1 MYNNDKVSMEGERVM
16 SLKRDNKA
24 EKREVTSIRNDY
36 VRSVEIE
43 GERKKAHRIR
53 LLRRLTVFGVLV
65 LMATIWV
72 GSTIYAQT
80 QTIAGKEELREE
92 ALLKLEEVE
101 KQQSQLEEQIL
112 LLNDEE
118 YLAKLAR
125 KDYFLSDEGEII
137 FTTPHD
143 EKKDEEK
150 PSEEE

>member
-16 SLKRDNKA
+16 SLKRDNQA

-36 VRSVEIE
+36 VRSVEME
-43 GERKKAHRIR
+43 GQRKKAHRVR
-53 LLRRLTVFGVLV
+53 LFRRLSVFGVLV

-72 GSTIYAQT
+72 GSTIYAQS
-80 QTIAGKEELREE
+80 QTISEKEQLREE
-92 ALLKLEEVE
+92 TLLELEAVE
-101 KQQSQLEEQIL
+101 KEQSQLEEQIL

-137 FTTPHD
+137 FTTPTD
-143 EKKDEEK
+143 EEKDEEK
-150 PSEEE
+150 PAEEE

>member
-16 SLKRDNKA
+16 SLNRDNKTD
-24 EKREVTSIRNDY
+24 KREVTSIRNDY

-43 GERKKAHRIR
+43 GQRKKAHRVR
-53 LLRRLTVFGVLV
+53 LFRRLTVFGLLI

-80 QTIAGKEELREE
+80 QTISEKEQLREE
-92 ALLKLEEVE
+92 TLLKLEEVE
-101 KQQSQLEEQIL
+101 KQQTQLEEKIL

-143 EKKDEEK
+143 EKKDQEN

>member
-1 MYNNDKVSMEGERVM
+1 M
-16 SLKRDNKA
+16 SLKRDQKA
-24 EKREVTSIRNDY
+24 ETREVTSIRNDY
-36 VRSVEIE
+36 VRSVEME
-43 GERKKAHRIR
+43 GERKKAHRVR
-53 LLRRLTVFGVLV
+53 LFRRLTVFGLLV

-80 QTIAGKEELREE
+80 QSISEKEQLRGQ
-92 ALLKLEEVE
+92 ALLQLEEVE
-101 KQQSQLEEQIL
+101 KQQHQLEEQIL

-137 FTTPHD
+137 FTTPNT

>member
-16 SLKRDNKA
+16 SLKRDPKA
-24 EKREVTSIRNDY
+24 ETREVTSIRNDY

-43 GERKKAHRIR
+43 GARKKAHRIR
-53 LLRRLTVFGVLV
+53 LFRRLTVFGVLV

-80 QTIAGKEELREE
+80 QTMSEKEELREE

>member
-16 SLKRDNKA
+16 SLKRDPKA
-24 EKREVTSIRNDY
+24 ETREVTSIRNDY
-36 VRSVEIE
+36 VRSVEME
-43 GERKKAHRIR
+43 GARKKAHRIR
-53 LLRRLTVFGVLV
+53 LFRRLTVFGVLV

-80 QTIAGKEELREE
+80 QTISEKEELREE

>member
-1 MYNNDKVSMEGERVM
+1 M
-16 SLKRDNKA
+16 SLKRDQKA
-24 EKREVTSIRNDY
+24 ETREVTSIRNDY
-36 VRSVEIE
+36 VRSVEME
-43 GERKKAHRIR
+43 GERKKAHRVR
-53 LLRRLTVFGVLV
+53 LFRRLTVFGLLV

-80 QTIAGKEELREE
+80 QTISEKEELRVQ
-92 ALLKLEEVE
+92 ALQQLEEVE

-137 FTTPHD
+137 FTTPNT

>member
-1 MYNNDKVSMEGERVM
+1 MYNNDKVSREGERVM
-16 SLKRDNKA
+16 SLKRDQKA
-24 EKREVTSIRNDY
+24 ETREVTSIRNDY
-36 VRSVEIE
+36 VRSVEME
-43 GERKKAHRIR
+43 GERKKAHRVR
-53 LLRRLTVFGVLV
+53 LFRRLTVFGLLV

-80 QTIAGKEELREE
+80 QTISEKEELRIQ
-92 ALLKLEEVE
+92 ALQQLEEVE

-137 FTTPHD
+137 FTTPNT
-143 EKKDEEK
+143 EKKR
-150 PSEEE
+150 

>member
-1 MYNNDKVSMEGERVM
+1 MYNNDKVSMKGERVM

-43 GERKKAHRIR
+43 EKRKSAHKVR
-53 LLRRLTVFGVLV
+53 LMRRLAVFGFVI
-65 LMATIWV
+65 LMATIWI

-80 QTIAGKEELREE
+80 QTISEKAQLREE
-92 ALLKLEEVE
+92 ALLELEQVE
-101 KQQSQLEEQIL
+101 KQQNQLEEQIL

-125 KDYFLSDEGEII
+125 KDYFLSEEGEII

-150 PSEEE
+150 PSEKE

>member
-16 SLKRDNKA
+16 SLKRDNQA

-36 VRSVEIE
+36 VRSVEME
-43 GERKKAHRIR
+43 GQRKKAHRVR
-53 LLRRLTVFGVLV
+53 LMRRLSVFGIMV

-72 GSTIYAQT
+72 GSTIYAQS
-80 QTIAGKEELREE
+80 QTISEKEQLREE
-92 ALLKLEEVE
+92 TLLKLEEVE
-101 KQQSQLEEQIL
+101 KEQNQLEEQIL

-137 FTTPHD
+137 FTTPTD
-143 EKKDEEK
+143 EKKDDEN
-150 PSEEE
+150 PAEEE

>member
-1 MYNNDKVSMEGERVM
+1 MYNNDKVSREGERVM
-16 SLKRDNKA
+16 SLKRDQKA
-24 EKREVTSIRNDY
+24 ETREVTSIRNDY
-36 VRSVEIE
+36 VRSVEME
-43 GERKKAHRIR
+43 GERKKAHRVR
-53 LLRRLTVFGVLV
+53 LFRRLTVFGLLV

-80 QTIAGKEELREE
+80 QTISEKEELRVQ
-92 ALLKLEEVE
+92 ALQQLEEVE

-137 FTTPHD
+137 FTTPD
-143 EKKDEEK
+143 NEKKDEEK

>member
-1 MYNNDKVSMEGERVM
+1 M

-36 VRSVEIE
+36 VRSVEVE
-43 GERKKAHRIR
+43 GERKKAHRVR
-53 LLRRLTVFGVLV
+53 LFRRLTVFGLLV
-65 LMATIWV
+65 LMTTIWV

-80 QTIAGKEELREE
+80 QTISEKEQLREE
-92 ALLKLEEVE
+92 TLLKLEEVE
-101 KQQSQLEEQIL
+101 KQQSQLGEQIL

-143 EKKDEEK
+143 EKKDEENSTK
-150 PSEEE
+150 EE

>member
-1 MYNNDKVSMEGERVM
+1 MYNNDKVSMKGERVM
-16 SLKRDNKA
+16 SLKRDNTA

-43 GERKKAHRIR
+43 EKRKSAHKVR
-53 LLRRLTVFGVLV
+53 LMRRLAVLGFV
-65 LMATIWV
+65 ILMATIWI

-80 QTIAGKEELREE
+80 QTISEKAQLREE
-92 ALLKLEEVE
+92 ALLELEQVE
-101 KQQSQLEEQIL
+101 KQQNQLEEQIL

-125 KDYFLSDEGEII
+125 KDYFLSEEGEII

-150 PSEEE
+150 PSEKE

>member
-1 MYNNDKVSMEGERVM
+1 MYNNDKVSREGERVM
-16 SLKRDNKA
+16 SLKRDQKA
-24 EKREVTSIRNDY
+24 ETREVTSIRNDY
-36 VRSVEIE
+36 VRSVEME
-43 GERKKAHRIR
+43 GERKKAHRVR
-53 LLRRLTVFGVLV
+53 LFRRLTVFGLLV

-80 QTIAGKEELREE
+80 QTISEKEELRVQ
-92 ALLKLEEVE
+92 ALQQLEEVE

-137 FTTPHD
+137 FTTPNT

>member
-1 MYNNDKVSMEGERVM
+1 M
-16 SLKRDNKA
+16 SLKRDPKA
-24 EKREVTSIRNDY
+24 ETREVTSIRNDY
-36 VRSVEIE
+36 VRSVEME
-43 GERKKAHRIR
+43 GARKKAHRIR
-53 LLRRLTVFGVLV
+53 LFRRLTVFGVLV

-80 QTIAGKEELREE
+80 QTISEKEELREE

>member
-1 MYNNDKVSMEGERVM
+1 MYNNDKVSREGERVM
-16 SLKRDNKA
+16 SLKRDQKA
-24 EKREVTSIRNDY
+24 ETREVTSIRNDY
-36 VRSVEIE
+36 VRSVEME
-43 GERKKAHRIR
+43 GERKKAHRVR
-53 LLRRLTVFGVLV
+53 LFRRLTVFGLLV

-80 QTIAGKEELREE
+80 QTISEKEELRIQ
-92 ALLKLEEVE
+92 AMQQLEEVE

-137 FTTPHD
+137 FTTPNT

>member
-1 MYNNDKVSMEGERVM
+1 
-16 SLKRDNKA
+16 
-24 EKREVTSIRNDY
+24 
-36 VRSVEIE
+36 
-43 GERKKAHRIR
+43 
-53 LLRRLTVFGVLV
+53 
-65 LMATIWV
+65 MATIWV

-137 FTTPHD
+137 FTTPNT

-150 PSEEE
+150 P

>member
-1 MYNNDKVSMEGERVM
+1 MYNNDKVSREGERVM
-16 SLKRDNKA
+16 SLKRDQKA
-24 EKREVTSIRNDY
+24 EAREVTSIRNDY
-36 VRSVEIE
+36 VRSVEME
-43 GERKKAHRIR
+43 GERKKAHRVR
-53 LLRRLTVFGVLV
+53 LFRRLTVFGLLV

-80 QTIAGKEELREE
+80 QSISEKEQLRGQ
-92 ALLKLEEVE
+92 ALLQLEEVE
-101 KQQSQLEEQIL
+101 KQQHQLEEQIL

-137 FTTPHD
+137 FTTPHT

>member
-36 VRSVEIE
+36 VRSVEME
-43 GERKKAHRIR
+43 EEHKKAHRVR
-53 LLRRLTVFGVLV
+53 LFRRLTVFGVLV

-80 QTIAGKEELREE
+80 QTISDKEQLREE

-143 EKKDEEK
+143 EKKDEEN
-150 PSEEE
+150 PSEKE

>member
-1 MYNNDKVSMEGERVM
+1 MYNNDKVSREGERVM
-16 SLKRDNKA
+16 SLKRDQKA
-24 EKREVTSIRNDY
+24 EAREVTSIRNDY
-36 VRSVEIE
+36 VRSVEME
-43 GERKKAHRIR
+43 GERKKAHRVR
-53 LLRRLTVFGVLV
+53 LFRRLTVFGLLV

-80 QTIAGKEELREE
+80 QTISEKEQLRGQ
-92 ALLKLEEVE
+92 AMLQLEEVE
-101 KQQSQLEEQIL
+101 KQQHQLEEQIL

-137 FTTPHD
+137 FTTPHT

>member
-1 MYNNDKVSMEGERVM
+1 M

-43 GERKKAHRIR
+43 EKRKSAHKVR
-53 LLRRLTVFGVLV
+53 LMRRLAVFGFVV
-65 LMATIWV
+65 LMATIWI

-80 QTIAGKEELREE
+80 QTISEKAQLRED
-92 ALLKLEEVE
+92 ALLELEQVE
-101 KQQSQLEEQIL
+101 KQQNQLEEQIL

-125 KDYFLSDEGEII
+125 KDYFLSEEGEII

-150 PSEEE
+150 LSEKE

>member
-1 MYNNDKVSMEGERVM
+1 MYNNDKVSREGERVM
-16 SLKRDNKA
+16 SLKRDQKA
-24 EKREVTSIRNDY
+24 ETREVTSIRNDY
-36 VRSVEIE
+36 VRSVEME
-43 GERKKAHRIR
+43 GERKKAHRVR
-53 LLRRLTVFGVLV
+53 LFRRLTVFGLLV

-80 QTIAGKEELREE
+80 QTISEKEELRIQ
-92 ALLKLEEVE
+92 ALQQLEEVE

-112 LLNDEE
+112 LLKDEE

-137 FTTPHD
+137 FTTPNT